1 MPKGWS
7 PQSTTTCSCSPT
19 TARTSMA
26 GWRLTIVA
34 SATFGSTSS
43 SSPSRIE
50 PLGFRSPRI
59 LESVFSEPRLFLG
72 KLLRRHPRQ
81 RANERREHLQLL
93 LGDVVGWP
101 HSVLKASTNS
111 HLPPRSSDSSDN
123 ERTSSARSRTCPTKS
138 PRAPAV
144 CRSRTVRRSRQIP
157 TPRVSPRLHQEPL
170 WNQILCPRCDA
181 AESRGYECSKYR
193 DVIRVRV
200 WKLGGAEKSC

>member
-50 PLGFRSPRI
+50 PLGYRSTTI
-59 LESVFSEPRLFLG
+59 LESVFSEPRLFIG

-101 HSVLKASTNS
+101 HSVLKASMNS
-111 HLPPRSSDSSDN
+111 HHPHGRAHAQRRAREHQPSAGRGRS
-123 ERTSSARSRTCPTKS
+123 
-138 PRAPAV
+138 
-144 CRSRTVRRSRQIP
+144 
-157 TPRVSPRLHQEPL
+157 
-170 WNQILCPRCDA
+170 DA
-181 AESRGYECSKYR
+181 AVRYRRRESPLGSTRNLSGIKSYA
-193 DVIRVRV
+193 RVAMQRSLAAMNV
-200 WKLGGAEKSC
+200 ANIGM